1 MRWALLLLSTTLL
14 LLLLLLVLRVLA
26 VVMKLPSFR
35 GAAFLLL
42 LLPICRTKCLGIFAL
57 L

>member
-14 LLLLLLVLRVLA
+14 LLLLVLVGLRVLA
-26 VVMKLPSFR
+26 VVMNLPSFR

-42 LLPICRTKCLGIFAL
+42 LLPIC
-57 L
+57 